1 MNMFIGSRIC
11 QIAHLLQE
19 QRILEDALNGL
30 DQIRFQGA
38 AVLLLGIASGK
49 ELLQSMV
56 ALIWKM
62 KEIQKNV
69 VEGWTIAN

>member
-62 KEIQKNV
+62 KEIQKKM
-69 VEGWTIAN
+69 